1 MHREHGAGPAG
12 PSDRRYEAFL
22 QHFTRVQ
29 EPLMA
34 YVRSLVHD
42 HAAADDV
49 FQATSLTLWRRFDA
63 FRAGEPF
70 LPWALG
76 IARHE
81 VLHHWRSRR
90 RDRLVF
96 GEAVLAQLAD
106 AAAVLADEADRR
118 QAALAACVQGLPERQ
133 RQLVAMFY
141 EQRLPAEQVAAAWD
155 RTVHAVYKA
164 LKVLRRSLFDCVHK
178 RLAADG

>member
-1 MHREHGAGPAG
+1 MPREQAREKSGS
-12 PSDRRYEAFL
+12 SDRRYESFL
-22 QHFTRVQ
+22 QHFARVQ
-29 EPLMA
+29 GPLMG

-42 HAAADDV
+42 QSAADDV
-49 FQATSLTLWRRFDA
+49 FQTTSLTLWRRFDS

-96 GEAVLAQLAD
+96 GEAILGQLAD
-106 AAAVLADEADRR
+106 AAAGLADEADLR

-141 EQRLPAEQVAAAWD
+141 EQRLPAEQIAATWD

-164 LKVLRRSLFDCVHK
+164 LKVVRRSLFDCVQE
-178 RLAADG
+178 RLAAEG